1 MDKKTSRG
9 FFKELIR
16 KPQVKNTILGVL
28 TLIIGGLCSAMGNW
42 NASQNYFVPKIFF
55 IVFFSLAYVSAL
67 IFYSK
72 EEVNE
77 RKVRGLLE
85 RRVSTFEDYMSG
97 LIAICRQNSMDINS
111 CIHRA
116 LKVGKIDLNIWSFDK
131 ACQHLCGY
139 VYSSL
144 CSAIGNKHVGI
155 AYIKLIEGENPERR
169 IEMNS
174 FANETMTPPN
184 IIKRKRDFSVE
195 RIDSYHDELLF
206 RRASTEIDIL
216 MTPDEIE
223 VAFAFLSKESRKN
236 NKGKYS
242 QYAAIP
248 VFCNDKK
255 MVGLLEVVAL
265 YDAKIGVTK
274 EEVKEIASKFLQPY
288 AYMFLLL
295 HKLEKSLLVGTKKLE
310 SSLEESMYEQEKK

>member
-1 MDKKTSRG
+1 MNKETSRG

-16 KPQVKNTILGVL
+16 KPQIKNTILGLL
-28 TLIIGGLCSAMGNW
+28 TLIIGGLCSSMGDW
-42 NASQNYFVPKIFF
+42 SATQAYFYPKM
-55 IVFFSLAYVSAL
+55 VLTALLSLIYVLAL

-77 RKVRGLLE
+77 RRVRGLLE
-85 RRVSTFEDYMSG
+85 RRVNTFEEFMSG
-97 LIAICRQNSMDINS
+97 LIVICRQNSIDVNS

-116 LKVGKIDLNIWSFDK
+116 LEEGKIDLNIWSFDK

-144 CSAIGNKHVGI
+144 CSAIGNKHIGI
-155 AYIKLIEGENPERR
+155 AYIKLIEGENPEKR

-195 RIDSYHDELLF
+195 RIDSYHDEFLF
-206 RRASTEIDIL
+206 RKASTEIDIL

-236 NKGKYS
+236 SKGKYS

-295 HKLEKSLLVGTKKLE
+295 HKLEKSLLVGTKN
-310 SSLEESMYEQEKK
+310 